1 MGPVRAVIIG
11 LLKFPVFTGRA
22 SRSEFWWFAPIWVVA
37 TAALTKKAVSLDFI
51 SNAIPQKVLLC
62 LAISLPI
69 WAAGS
74 RRLQDTDEPGS
85 QVLWPIIWISAM
97 PLLLVLPFYPSA
109 AFFPFGTAFFVFL
122 AIGVQAVCTIIALMI
137 MGPLIGQMILPS
149 TPGPNHYGPN
159 PNEVPT

>member
-1 MGPVRAVIIG
+1 MGPVQAVLNG

-22 SRSEFWWFAPIWVVA
+22 SRSEFWWFAPVWAFA
-37 TAALTKKAVSLDFI
+37 TAFLTEKIIAADVVTNS
-51 SNAIPQKVLLC
+51 IPHKTLLC

-69 WAAGS
+69 WSATS

-85 QVLWPIIWISAM
+85 QVLWPLLWLSAL
-97 PLLLVLPFYPSA
+97 PLLFVLPFSPLA
-109 AFFPFGTAFFVFL
+109 AFFPFGTIIFTL
-122 AIGVQAVCTIIALMI
+122 IAIAVLAVCAIIPFVI

-149 TPGPNHYGPN
+149 TPAPNHYGPN